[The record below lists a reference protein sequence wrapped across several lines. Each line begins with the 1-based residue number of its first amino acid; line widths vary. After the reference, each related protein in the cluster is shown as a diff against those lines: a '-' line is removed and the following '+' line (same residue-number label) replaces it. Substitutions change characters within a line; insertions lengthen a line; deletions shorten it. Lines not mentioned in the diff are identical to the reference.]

1 MSQKHQLIALLFALA
16 LVAAQCGSSAM
27 PSQPP
32 QKGITITNTTA
43 RLSGANGAI
52 FLDLLN
58 NSDQDDALIKAET
71 DVATTEIHET
81 TIDADQV
88 MHMQPIPKADLP
100 KGQTVNFKSG
110 GKHIMLIGVKEGV
123 VPGNKVKL
131 TLTFEHAAPM
141 SLEVT
146 IGDGPTGHDGGEH
159 KMDGEHGMDMPKK

>member
-1 MSQKHQLIALLFALA
+1 MKRYSILLLLFVIT
-16 LVAAQCGSSAM
+16 LVAAQCAGNAT
-27 PSQPP
+27 PP
-32 QKGITITNTTA
+32 PPNGITVTNTTA

-58 NSDQDDALIKAET
+58 NSDQDDALVKAET